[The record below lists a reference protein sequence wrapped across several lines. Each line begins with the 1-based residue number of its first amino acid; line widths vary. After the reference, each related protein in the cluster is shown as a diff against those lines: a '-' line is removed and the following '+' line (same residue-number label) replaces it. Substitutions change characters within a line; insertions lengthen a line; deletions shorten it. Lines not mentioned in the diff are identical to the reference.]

1 MKRVSVLLLA
11 GILSFLATSCIEEQ
25 EAAFKIE
32 EEAVL
37 TKSSDATIPSVQA
50 AVTSDSGLAGYRGI
64 GALLTVKC
72 PTSNAKSIKI
82 VSRDNSARMTGTADA
97 PANYVE
103 ATCQTTVVGN
113 VYYFVIYPGSYS
125 KGFDI
130 IFTSKND
137 SKIKSIVSVDG
148 AYSIECDT
156 ITDIFNSPAGYT
168 FGWNTSAEPSSA
180 TAALTSTYG
189 EAKISWTA
197 NASSSYANGYKVYAR
212 ETGAADNG
220 ILKQTISSLA
230 TKECTIKGLATDKTY
245 QFGVSTAATS
255 GNKDSQITWAS
266 ELYLPKPD
274 SCATPSHLKVV
285 QKSGTSVTL
294 TWQDNSG
301 IEAAYLA
308 FKDDGTA
315 VNSAER
321 PAGTTTYT
329 FNYLVPGNTY
339 KFGVMAKGAYGNDS
353 RLVYAPAYKMLSWH
367 ELQYADAGA
376 AECVAPCN
384 IKYNQE
390 TSTAVQ
396 FSWDCWSSANTGF
409 NLYARPASAK
419 EFTEEHLMKNIQDK
433 AARSYLFSNLNTATE
448 YVFGIQTAGNT
459 PLENSDI
466 IEIRHVVK
474 NFAWPYPFESGRSIP
489 TFSDLALCYG
499 GNCERNPQY
508 WTADRFKST
517 VTFTDSNNQEHWFF
531 DAMLMLELWSNWN
544 ATSYAL
550 TADGH
555 KSSKREHWQQQ
566 LDYWFSDTYGFAAL
580 DQCIEDAKGRIG
592 APAKKRVV
600 IFSLP
605 DPVYF
610 ENFKSKTNTKYWG
623 SIAGTQMNFSTI
635 AHRVEA
641 YKWMINQVRALF
653 NAKGYKNIELG
664 GFYILNEALS
674 VSSSSYNYKYKQHD
688 KIIKE
693 VAAYCRSINEGIYWI
708 PYNCAEGYTSWK
720 SLGITAT
727 MMQPNKYWVNETT
740 KTWTN
745 VLNACKTYGMG
756 IELEFEGTHGDTP
769 SARNKYT
776 GSSIL
781 TYRADGSKNPYA
793 AENKRLF
800 RQYLSKIKNDNTL
813 YKKKHIA
820 LYTGT
825 NALYELANSKDK
837 DDSDLYNE
845 LGWFII
851 NAKH

>member
-1 MKRVSVLLLA
+1 MKRVSVLLMA
-11 GILSFLATSCIEEQ
+11 GILSFLAASCIEEQ
-25 EAAFKIE
+25 EAAFKSE

-212 ETGAADNG
+212 ENGAADNG

-315 VNSAER
+315 VTVLKDQPEPQHIHSIISFLVIHTNS
-321 PAGTTTYT
+321 
-329 FNYLVPGNTY
+329 
-339 KFGVMAKGAYGNDS
+339 
-353 RLVYAPAYKMLSWH
+353 
-367 ELQYADAGA
+367 ELWQ
-376 AECVAPCN
+376 
-384 IKYNQE
+384 
-390 TSTAVQ
+390 
-396 FSWDCWSSANTGF
+396 
-409 NLYARPASAK
+409 K
-419 EFTEEHLMKNIQDK
+419 EH
-433 AARSYLFSNLNTATE
+433 TAT
-448 YVFGIQTAGNT
+448 T
-459 PLENSDI
+459 PDWYMLRL
-466 IEIRHVVK
+466 IRCSH
-474 NFAWPYPFESGRSIP
+474 G
-489 TFSDLALCYG
+489 
-499 GNCERNPQY
+499 
-508 WTADRFKST
+508 
-517 VTFTDSNNQEHWFF
+517 
-531 DAMLMLELWSNWN
+531 
-544 ATSYAL
+544 
-550 TADGH
+550 
-555 KSSKREHWQQQ
+555 
-566 LDYWFSDTYGFAAL
+566 
-580 DQCIEDAKGRIG
+580 
-592 APAKKRVV
+592 
-600 IFSLP
+600 
-605 DPVYF
+605 
-610 ENFKSKTNTKYWG
+610 
-623 SIAGTQMNFSTI
+623 MNFSMRTQEQPSVWRHVISNTI
-635 AHRVEA
+635 RRQVLLYSSHGTAGRLQTRDSTSMPVRHRQR
-641 YKWMINQVRALF
+641 NLQ
-653 NAKGYKNIELG
+653 
-664 GFYILNEALS
+664 
-674 VSSSSYNYKYKQHD
+674 
-688 KIIKE
+688 
-693 VAAYCRSINEGIYWI
+693 
-708 PYNCAEGYTSWK
+708 K
-720 SLGITAT
+720 S
-727 MMQPNKYWVNETT
+727 
-740 KTWTN
+740 TW
-745 VLNACKTYGMG
+745 
-756 IELEFEGTHGDTP
+756 
-769 SARNKYT
+769 
-776 GSSIL
+776 
-781 TYRADGSKNPYA
+781 
-793 AENKRLF
+793 
-800 RQYLSKIKNDNTL
+800 
-813 YKKKHIA
+813 
-820 LYTGT
+820 
-825 NALYELANSKDK
+825 
-837 DDSDLYNE
+837 
-845 LGWFII
+845 
-851 NAKH
+851 